1 MALFSFGHRTNI
13 PNPGT
18 AVQYREK
25 CFLLRWE
32 LGVKNG
38 GDILFTIAKAHLE
51 NVIMAI

>member
-18 AVQYREK
+18 AVSRK
-25 CFLLRWE
+25 MLFIA

-38 GDILFTIAKAHLE
+38 GDILFTIAQAHLE